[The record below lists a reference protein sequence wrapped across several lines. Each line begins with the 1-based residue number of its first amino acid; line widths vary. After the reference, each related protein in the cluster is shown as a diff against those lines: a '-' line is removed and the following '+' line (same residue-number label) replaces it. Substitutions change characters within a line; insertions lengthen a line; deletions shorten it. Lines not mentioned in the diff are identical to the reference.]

1 MAQEAE
7 AKKKNDA
14 ELLEREEK
22 ELDAN
27 IAKLKK
33 EISDTNEYAKKESD
47 RILKE
52 SDPDTYKNNMI
63 NEAQAA
69 ADKAIKALADTKK
82 TNVDKGVAEYNKAV
96 DADKKKL
103 ADIDADKKKSIETA
117 KKKRTDEEARAAKIM
132 KTAEADKTKAGAIFS
147 ESKKAEEEADANL
160 KNTTEME
167 SQ

>member
-33 EISDTNEYAKKESD
+33 EISDTNESAKKESD

-63 NEAQAA
+63 NEE
-69 ADKAIKALADTKK
+69 DYIRNITPRMI
-82 TNVDKGVAEYNKAV
+82 VDHVELLLNRG
-96 DADKKKL
+96 D
-103 ADIDADKKKSIETA
+103 
-117 KKKRTDEEARAAKIM
+117 
-132 KTAEADKTKAGAIFS
+132 
-147 ESKKAEEEADANL
+147 
-160 KNTTEME
+160 
-167 SQ
+167 